1 MFNLWPKNEVKEI
14 IDNMPKFAWKVGPSF
29 YIDEK
34 EYSVG
39 ELVDYIKNLLKENK
53 DLNDILKSIE
63 EDGTTEHNNAIN
75 LRESVAHLREEAEK
89 FYNENIQLTKEVRHL
104 RHLKT
109 ENVEL
114 IERLQKEGKSY
125 GINFNEAKTQIIQND
140 YKKCAEER
148 EEYKHQLD
156 AANKEIEAL
165 KLMYEERETKLKTYN
180 RSLQCQIVSLK
191 EEKETQ
197 KHPMYPLHWGGYDGA
212 ASAYP
217 EQYSKWLNE
226 QRDKAN
232 QVKYDK
238 NIIDFVESEFS
249 NEDPLEGK
257 QVEFNAEELLKRV
270 TEYAD
275 TLNDLPKSFPNEFQ
289 DDKTTAENL
298 EERFNEGKDVLDY
311 FEKPWKC
318 PCNKCKESK
327 DEKSWEEAASD
338 LALKVAKLE
347 RMIEELKVV
356 KANRDPNYDYFMK
369 NGKWPWHNVKNNS

>member
-1 MFNLWPKNEVKEI
+1 MNFNIFPKKKSIDEI
-14 IDNMPKFAWKVGPSF
+14 IETDKILYDSF
-29 YIDEK
+29 KKEANDLASGVVNGVYELQHQLDENVKLK
-34 EYSVG
+34 E
-39 ELVDYIKNLLKENK
+39 ENKNLE
-53 DLNDILKSIE
+53 DILKSIE

-75 LRESVAHLREEAEK
+75 LRESVAHLRKEAEK

-165 KLMYEERETKLKTYN
+165 KLMYKERETKLKTYN
-180 RSLQCQIVSLK
+180 RSLQCQNISLK
-191 EEKETQ
+191 EEKEAQ
-197 KHPMYPLHWGGYDGA
+197 KHPMYPLHWGG
-212 ASAYP
+212 
-217 EQYSKWLNE
+217 
-226 QRDKAN
+226 
-232 QVKYDK
+232 YDK

-249 NEDPLEGK
+249 NVDPLEGK
-257 QVEFNAEELLKRV
+257 QVEFNAQELLKRV

-275 TLNDLPKSFPNEFQ
+275 TLNDLPKSFPDEFQ

-318 PCNKCKESK
+318 PCNKCKEAK
-327 DEKSWEEAASD
+327 TEKSWEQVASD

>member
-14 IDNMPKFAWKVGPSF
+14 IDNIPKLAWKFGTYF

-63 EDGTTEHNNAIN
+63 EDGTIEHNNAIN

-89 FYNENIQLTKEVRHL
+89 FYNENIQLTKEVLSL
-104 RHLKT
+104 RHLKI

-114 IERLQKEGKSY
+114 IERLEKEGKSY
-125 GINFNEAKTQIIQND
+125 GITCNEAKTQIIQND

-148 EEYKHQLD
+148 DEYKHQLN
-156 AANKEIEAL
+156 AANKEIEILKKDIQDYIFEKSDEYNTLKAL
-165 KLMYEERETKLKTYN
+165 YERAKKVVEGVEVDLDK
-180 RSLQCQIVSLK
+180 SLDEQSDK
-191 EEKETQ
+191 EPQ

-217 EQYSKWLNE
+217 KQYSDWLNE
-226 QRDKAN
+226 QKDKAIKE
-232 QVKYDK
+232 KYDK

-249 NEDPLEGK
+249 NEDPVEGK
-257 QVEFNAEELLKRV
+257 QVEFNSEELLKRV

-275 TLNDLPKSFPNEFQ
+275 TLDSLPKSFPDEFQ
-289 DDKTTAENL
+289 D
-298 EERFNEGKDVLDY
+298 EE
-311 FEKPWKC
+311 WKC
-318 PCNKCKESK
+318 PCSICKEGNV
-327 DEKSWEEAASD
+327 SWEEVASD
-338 LALKVAKLE
+338 LALRVANLEKKVEAP
-347 RMIEELKVV
+347 
-356 KANRDPNYDYFMK
+356 DF
-369 NGKWPWHNVKNNS
+369 KWPVHWGRENKLDSSREYDNL